1 MFKKK
6 NAPNSVLLTDVLSFF
21 QHKLFLAI
29 EERAKSHSWPWIV
42 VIVSLCISFFFLKP
56 SYTLLTENLITSPY
70 GNALTWWLQHPFS
83 SVPVE
88 KFFDAKDL
96 VDGGHYFGCASH
108 CDKLTFRAFIPILHR
123 IFPFGLWLIL
133 ISSHIAGVAIFFFA
147 YKFLNSEIEDP
158 VVSTLGTWA
167 LASSFA
173 GGWAFHDFIFGDAVA
188 IAFLLAALIERK
200 TILCALFI
208 VCAILTDERAFIA
221 TPFLAAFKLWK
232 QYLNHRGASICLR
245 EIICSQSLKPF
256 YIGGVFYMLL
266 RSYFLFFYEQ
276 NIGSTMLGDIDI
288 IRQRI
293 YTDYPYNIF
302 PVFELLWIFPI
313 LFLLYQIYLKKFL
326 AIPTILY
333 LSSFIG
339 IIATSFIV
347 WNLDRSLFYLL
358 PGVLISIA
366 CLNVSSLRPL
376 MGVSFFGN
384 ILIYQPGHSLLVFI
398 GSLISNIIK

>member
-1 MFKKK
+1 MFQKK
-6 NAPNSVLLTDVLSFF
+6 NPPNRVLLTDVLSFF
-21 QHKLFLAI
+21 QHKLFSAI

-42 VIVSLCISFFFLKP
+42 VIVAVCISFFFSKP

-108 CDKLTFRAFIPILHR
+108 CDKLTFRAFIPILHW

-147 YKFLNSEIEDP
+147 YKFLNTESEDT
-158 VVSTLGTWA
+158 VVATLGTWA

-173 GGWAFHDFIFGDAVA
+173 GAWAFHDFICGDAVA

-200 TILCALFI
+200 TIVCALFV
-208 VCAILTDERAFIA
+208 VCASLTDERAFIA
-221 TPFLAAFKLWK
+221 TPFLAGFKFWK
-232 QYLNHRGASICLR
+232 EYLNHPRASISLP
-245 EIICSQSLKPF
+245 EIIYSQSLKPF
-256 YIGGVFYMLL
+256 YLGGVFYMLL
-266 RSYFLFFYEQ
+266 RCYFVFFYQQ
-276 NIGSTMLGDIDI
+276 NIGSTMLGNIDI

-313 LFLLYQIYLKKFL
+313 FFLLYQIYLKKFL

-347 WNLDRSLFYLL
+347 LDLERSLYYLL
-358 PGVLISIA
+358 PGILISIA
-366 CLNVSSLRPL
+366 CLNVSALRQL
-376 MGVSFFGN
+376 MGFCFVGN
-384 ILIYQPGHSLLVFI
+384 ILIFQPGHSLLVII